1 MSTMKWLK
9 SRLPILIGLLVSL
22 FFITMYVNYAT
33 SSKESV
39 GSKVVQLLYTFEDVY
54 QLADQDEELK
64 KITTESAYKKLTA
77 TDVDKALNTY
87 LKFKQE
93 SAKVRILREHSDNK
107 GGYVLYTIDS
117 NAISAN
123 RLFLLLYDLDKGK
136 LDNPRELEGI
146 DFYRGES

>member
-1 MSTMKWLK
+1 MNKGIPSKIKIVFLVVLAFIVITLGYVLARDANTKK
-9 SRLPILIGLLVSL
+9 SLG
-22 FFITMYVNYAT
+22 AQ
-33 SSKESV
+33 
-39 GSKVVQLLYTFEDVY
+39 VVEYLYTFEDVY

-87 LKFKQE
+87 LKFREE
-93 SAKVRILREHSDNK
+93 SAKVRIIREHSDSK

-117 NAISAN
+117 NAISAE
-123 RLFLLLYDLDKGK
+123 RLFLMLYDIDKGK

-146 DFYRGES
+146 DFYRGAE

>member
-1 MSTMKWLK
+1 MNKRIPSKIKIVFLVLLAFIVLALGYILAKDVDTKK
-9 SRLPILIGLLVSL
+9 SLG
-22 FFITMYVNYAT
+22 
-33 SSKESV
+33 
-39 GSKVVQLLYTFEDVY
+39 VQAVEYLYTFEDVY

-87 LKFKQE
+87 LKFKEE
-93 SAKVRILREHSDNK
+93 SAKVRIIREHSDNK

-117 NAISAN
+117 NAISAE
-123 RLFLLLYDLDKGK
+123 RLFLMLYDINKGK

-146 DFYRGES
+146 DFYRGAE